1 MRARAAKVTS
11 QHTRY
16 PRRSLDRGQMIDV
29 YDAPMMDSL
38 DPCFKHLQQ
47 AEPASDTTMETLRDA
62 ARGRQT
68 RNGSLRLKSDLLSR

>member
-1 MRARAAKVTS
+1 
-11 QHTRY
+11 
-16 PRRSLDRGQMIDV
+16 MIDV